1 MYQWMKLW
9 KNWRKNMDSLENRKY
24 KIEWLDSF
32 KDELSQIY
40 YYLSKILK
48 EPSIA
53 NNFHK
58 KVYKLISSLSYFP
71 ERYQKIAFDKN
82 IRRIPIDKYII
93 LYTVNYN
100 TRANLYFTYFS

>member
-1 MYQWMKLW
+1 
-9 KNWRKNMDSLENRKY
+9 MDSLENRKY

-48 EPSIA
+48 ELSIA

-71 ERYQKIAFDKN
+71 
-82 IRRIPIDKYII
+82 
-93 LYTVNYN
+93 
-100 TRANLYFTYFS
+100 